1 MLPSLAPFPSKI
13 LATHTLLGSQ
23 MLAATPLSSS
33 TSSLC
38 SSRAPRG
45 EERLPGH
52 GGAGV
57 TPQPTS
63 GRPTCRRRRGGEL
76 ERATCALRH
85 AATAGGGGA
94 QEERPSAPLLQ
105 GGVSVRVLPPEGG
118 SRLRVPEE
126 YAPPRRKRF
135 GTKKRRRRRP
145 GPRRRSSC
153 IHGETPRA
161 AHDAHPHTP
170 GEGADGLAAP
180 GAGRGGSLAAPL
192 PRVVH
197 REVGSCRCRAGV
209 RHRGRSMTRTR
220 PHPHPQQESER
231 YVSADAGPSLGKVGI
246 EDRHRCSSRRG
257 RSSGGRW

>member
-13 LATHTLLGSQ
+13 LATHTLLASQ

-153 IHGETPRA
+153 IHGETP
-161 AHDAHPHTP
+161 
-170 GEGADGLAAP
+170 GL
-180 GAGRGGSLAAPL
+180 RTT
-192 PRVVH
+192 RI
-197 REVGSCRCRAGV
+197 
-209 RHRGRSMTRTR
+209 RTR
-220 PHPHPQQESER
+220 PEKARMALPHR
-231 YVSADAGPSLGKVGI
+231 ARAGEEASPHHCPGWSTA
-246 EDRHRCSSRRG
+246 R
-257 RSSGGRW
+257 